1 MKKSL
6 SILLAAAAVL
16 LMTSC
21 RNACNQNLNIV
32 ELRSAGKELPNPN
45 IDPSHC
51 KPEGAEATLRSIRY
65 VPGKPIYYMDY
76 TANVDWKGILTDESH
91 QTQLFDFMGVTNR
104 VNDAL
109 FDETYQIGQAEYPGA
124 ACSGFI
130 CHNSKGEMLN
140 CRNYDGNYGEMVVV
154 FNHNVKPGEHKS
166 VMMTDLNAAQ
176 MTSGTF
182 GYDGDKVL
190 LRDGIDINV
199 LLRQP
204 VSLIDGMN
212 DAGLVLTCYQLP
224 DFQDEEG
231 SIVDPFES
239 PTPRPRAINQNT
251 GKPQASFTALHY
263 MILTNCATVD
273 DVIDLFHSYDCISL
287 FRNLNIHWC
296 ISDAN
301 NNWKTLEFWKDKD
314 GTDTLYVFDEEAR
327 SKSAFLGNH
336 NIAYEYMSMENYYY
350 NPVPSSTF
358 YMDYWQREFG
368 GVFRAHNM
376 MHHYSLIMDE
386 EEALQC
392 LQYGNFGIEV
402 PGQVTNW
409 SCVYNSKQRTILF
422 NVRDE
427 MDQAFTIDLKKD
439 LN

>member
-1 MKKSL
+1 MKKN
-6 SILLAAAAVL
+6 LLTVLAVAAAL
-16 LMTSC
+16 LLSGC
-21 RNACNQNLNIV
+21 RNCHQPHFKIV

-65 VPGKPIYYMDY
+65 VPDKPIYYMDY
-76 TANVDWKGILTDESH
+76 TAKVDWESILTDETH
-91 QTQLFDFMGVTNR
+91 QTQLFDFLGTTKK
-104 VNDAL
+104 VNEAL
-109 FDETYQIGQAEYPGA
+109 FDETYQIGQVEYPGA

-130 CHNSKGEMLN
+130 CYNSKGEMLN
-140 CRNYDGNYGEMVVV
+140 CRNYDGDEGEMVVV

-176 MTSGTF
+176 MTSGTLDYG
-182 GYDGDKVL
+182 GYEVL

-204 VSLIDGMN
+204 VFLIDGMN

-231 SIVDPFES
+231 SIVDPYES

-263 MILTNCATVD
+263 LILTTCETVED
-273 DVIDLFHSYDCISL
+273 AIELFRSYDCVSL

-301 NNWKTLEFWKDKD
+301 NNWKTLEYWKEKD
-314 GTDTLYVFDEEAR
+314 GTDSLYVFDEEAR

-409 SCVYNSKQRTILF
+409 SCVYNSKQKTILF

-427 MDQAFTIDLKKD
+427 LDKAFTIDLKKD
-439 LN
+439 L

>member
-1 MKKSL
+1 MKKT
-6 SILLAAAAVL
+6 LLTVLAVATAL
-16 LMTSC
+16 LLTGC
-21 RNACNQNLNIV
+21 RNCHQSHLKIV

-51 KPEGAEATLRSIRY
+51 KPEGAEATLRSVRY

-76 TANVDWKGILTDESH
+76 TAKVDWESILTDETH
-91 QTQLFDFMGVTNR
+91 QTQLFDFMGVTNK

-109 FDETYQIGQAEYPGA
+109 FDETYQIGQAEYSGA

-130 CHNSKGEMLN
+130 CHNSRGEMLN
-140 CRNYDGNYGEMVVV
+140 CRNYDGDYGEMVVV
-154 FNHNVKPGEHKS
+154 FNHNVNPGEHKS

-176 MTSGTF
+176 MTSGNF
-182 GYDGDKVL
+182 NYGGSEAL
-190 LRDGIDINV
+190 LREGIDVNV

-204 VSLIDGMN
+204 VALIDGMN

-263 MILTNCATVD
+263 LALTTCETVE
-273 DVIDLFHSYDCISL
+273 DVIALFRSYDCVSL

-301 NNWKTLEFWKDKD
+301 NNWKTLEYWKEKD

-409 SCVYNSKQRTILF
+409 SCVYNSKQKTILF

-427 MDQAFTIDLKKD
+427 MDKAFTIDLKKD
-439 LN
+439 L

>member
-6 SILLAAAAVL
+6 SILLAAAAAL

-130 CHNSKGEMLN
+130 CHNRKGEMLN

-314 GTDTLYVFDEEAR
+314 GKDTLYVFDEEAR